1 QGSQGRRP
9 LGPGDAQGGPE
20 APRHQD
26 GERQRRRGG
35 VRAPGRGPQAR
46 TAQGLR
52 RLLRRPRLR
61 GSGQAREG
69 RLMGAGSA
77 KAHQSYTVA
86 PATTSSGSVSQVPAA
101 SVADL
106 ESLAAEPGHDS
117 AAAVLLVDPVD
128 AASAVV
134 ADPLPAPA
142 TPEDA
147 APPGAA
153 AGDPWDE
160 AVTPVPPTAP
170 AGEVLGVP

>member
-1 QGSQGRRP
+1 
-9 LGPGDAQGGPE
+9 
-20 APRHQD
+20 
-26 GERQRRRGG
+26 
-35 VRAPGRGPQAR
+35 
-46 TAQGLR
+46 
-52 RLLRRPRLR
+52 
-61 GSGQAREG
+61 
-69 RLMGAGSA
+69 MGAGSS

-147 APPGAA
+147 GPPEAA
-153 AGDPWDE
+153 AAEPWDE

-170 AGEVLGVP
+170 EPVPEPVPAEAVVKRQLAREPSRHQPHRRGPGD